1 MFRLFLLLS
10 IAICSLSCDSK
21 LTDEQRKAL
30 REEMDEREIKKI
42 GQEEIY
48 QKALEKG
55 RELFANL
62 SEGGEVKI
70 LEKSCNCLIQKIS
83 SVQGLTGKE
92 AEVFEAYS
100 FEPNGTDN
108 VQKDGQEL
116 LIYSKPVAAGD
127 SLSAVWFIRFE
138 KKEIIKL
145 L

>member
-48 QKALEKG
+48 QKALARG
-55 RELFANL
+55 REVIADLNDDSNL
-62 SEGGEVKI
+62 ATT
-70 LEKSCNCLIQKIS
+70 EKKFDCTIKEITSD
-83 SVQGLTGKE
+83 VGLTEKE
-92 AEVFEAYS
+92 LEVYEAYNYV
-100 FEPNGTDN
+100 PNGTDN
-108 VQKDGQEL
+108 VQKDGLEW
-116 LIYSKPVAAGD
+116 LIYTKPVAQND
-127 SLSAVWFIRFE
+127 SLQLIWFVKF
-138 KKEIIKL
+138 KTKSIIQL